1 MADQDN
7 LTRRELIQLTAAT
20 AIAGATV
27 TSGLASDTALKFFTK
42 DEFAMV
48 DELSE
53 LIIPTD
59 EHSPGA
65 RAAQVAVYIDGRLAE
80 SFQDESKLR
89 WREGLARINSLSEEM
104 HGRPFMQA
112 TPEQRVA
119 LLSRLA
125 KNEEKPETP
134 EEHFFQELKGRTA
147 RAYYTS
153 KVGIHQDMGYKGNVL
168 LPEFVGYEVK

>member
-1 MADQDN
+1 MTDQDN

-20 AIAGATV
+20 AVAGAAV
-27 TSGLASDTALKFFTK
+27 TSGLAREPAPKFFTK

-65 RAAQVAVYIDGRLAE
+65 HAAQVAAYIDGRLAE
-80 SFQDESKLR
+80 SFEDEPKKS
-89 WREGLARINSLSEEM
+89 WREGLARINALSGEM

-112 TPEQRVA
+112 TPEQRLA
-119 LLSRLA
+119 LLKRIA
-125 KNEEKPETP
+125 QNEEKPETP
-134 EEHFFQELKGRTA
+134 EDHFFQELKGRTA

-153 KVGIHQDMGYKGNVL
+153 KVGIHQDMEYKGNVL
-168 LPEFVGYEVK
+168 LQEFVGYEAK

>member
-20 AIAGATV
+20 AVAGATV
-27 TSGLASDTALKFFTK
+27 PPGLAVEPGLKFFSK
-42 DEFAMV
+42 EEFAMV

-53 LIIPTD
+53 LIIPAD

-65 RAAQVAVYIDGRLAE
+65 RAAQVAAYIDGRLAE
-80 SFQDESKLR
+80 SFDDGPKRR
-89 WREGLARINSLSEEM
+89 WHEGLTRINSLSQEI
-104 HGRPFMQA
+104 HGRPFMES

-119 LLSRLA
+119 LLARIA
-125 KNEEKPETP
+125 NNEEKPETP

-153 KVGIHQDMGYKGNVL
+153 KIGIHQEMEYKGNVL
-168 LPEFVGYEVK
+168 LQEFVGYEAK